1 MELKKKAVA
10 IIQAR
15 FDSQRFPGKVL
26 KKINN
31 KTILEILIRRLSQ
44 SKYISKII
52 VACSKNNNDKT
63 IIDICKKLKINY
75 FIGSENNVLERYYK
89 AAIKYKAKNIVRIT
103 GDCPLI
109 DPKIVDE
116 VIINFFEK
124 EVDYASNVNPPTYP
138 DGLDVEVFKFSA
150 LQYAF
155 FKARSALE
163 REHVTS
169 FILNKKNFKKF
180 NLRYYKNVSFLRL
193 TLDEKEDF
201 YLLKK
206 IIINFK
212 NNIHFD
218 LKNIL
223 DFLNKNKK
231 IISINSHIKRNEG
244 QYMNLGQKMWKRANK
259 IIPGGTMLFS
269 KNPDLFLPKFWPA
282 YFDKTRGCYIWDLEK
297 KKYIDLSM
305 MGVGTNVLGYSRK
318 EVDDAVKEVIKK
330 GNMSSLNSKEDILLS
345 EKLIEIHPWAQM
357 VRLARTGAEANNI
370 ALRIAKVATGR
381 EKIAFSGY
389 HGWHD
394 WYLAANFSNPE
405 NLDKHFLKRAP
416 TYGVSKSLKNN
427 IFAFDYNNFNQLQ
440 KIIDQNSLAAVIM
453 EVTRS
458 VPPNPNF
465 LENIRKITKKNG
477 IVLIF
482 DECTSGFRESYGGL
496 HLKFNVNPDIATFG
510 KALGNGYAINAVI
523 GRDEIMKCANLTFIS
538 STFWTDR
545 IGPAAALATLDVMK
559 KIKSWDILVKKG
571 KKIKYMWKE
580 LLKKNKIEAEIN
592 GLNALPEFNIKS
604 NNSKEI
610 KTYISQEFL
619 KKNFLC
625 SNKIYLSTTHDDKI
639 LESYYNI
646 LDDIFYNISKSRLSS
661 HEYDIIKKIIGP
673 VCIKGL
679 RQS

>member
-1 MELKKKAVA
+1 MELKKKVVA

-31 KTILEILIRRLSQ
+31 KAILEILLRRLSR
-44 SKYISKII
+44 SKYISRII
-52 VACSKNNNDKT
+52 VACSKNNKDQA
-63 IIDICKKLKINY
+63 IVDICKKLKINY
-75 FIGSENNVLERYYK
+75 FIGSENDVLERYYK
-89 AAIKYKAKNIVRIT
+89 AAKKYKALNIVRIT

-109 DPKIVDE
+109 DPKVVDE

-124 EVDYASNVNPPTYP
+124 KVDYASNVNPPTYP

-150 LQYAF
+150 LEFAF
-155 FKARSALE
+155 FKAKDPLE
-163 REHVTS
+163 REHVTP
-169 FILNKKNFKKF
+169 FILNHDKFTKF
-180 NLRYYKNVSFLRL
+180 NLKYYKNVSSLRL
-193 TLDEKEDF
+193 TLDEKEDLV
-201 YLLKK
+201 LLEK
-206 IIINFK
+206 IIKNFK
-212 NNIHFD
+212 NNIYFD

-223 DFLNKNKK
+223 DFLKKKK

-244 QYMNLGQKMWKRANK
+244 YHMSLGQKMWRKANK

-282 YFDKTRGCYIWDLEK
+282 YFEKTRGCYVWDLEK
-297 KKYIDLSM
+297 KKYTDLSM
-305 MGVGTNVLGYSRK
+305 MGVGTNILGYSRR
-318 EVDDAVKEVIKK
+318 EVDNAVKEVIKK

-370 ALRIAKVATGR
+370 ALRIAKVATSR
-381 EKIAFSGY
+381 EKIALCGY

-394 WYLAANFSNPE
+394 WYLAANFSNPR
-405 NLDKHFLKRAP
+405 NLDKHFLKKAP
-416 TYGVSKSLKNN
+416 TNGVSKSLKNN
-427 IFAFDYNNFNQLQ
+427 IFVFDYNNFSQLQ
-440 KIIDQNSLAAVIM
+440 KIIDGNSLAAVIM

-458 VPPNPNF
+458 VPPKQNF

-477 IVLIF
+477 IILIF

-496 HLKFNVNPDIATFG
+496 HLKFKVNPDIATFG

-523 GRDEIMKCANLTFIS
+523 GRDEVMKCANSTFIS

-559 KIKSWDILVKKG
+559 KIKSWDLLVEKG
-571 KKIKYMWKE
+571 KNIKYTWKKLFE
-580 LLKKNKIEAEIN
+580 ENKIEAEIK
-592 GLNALPEFNIKS
+592 GLNALPEFNIKT
-604 NNSKEI
+604 NNSQEI
-610 KTYISQEFL
+610 KTFISQEFL

-625 SNKIYLSTTHDDKI
+625 SNKIYLSTTHDNKI
-639 LESYYNI
+639 LQRYFSI
-646 LDDIFYNISKSRLSS
+646 LGDIFYNISKSRLSS
-661 HEYDIIKKIIGP
+661 FNYDIINKIVGP
-673 VCIKGL
+673 VCLSGL